1 MRSRHHHRRRRRPF
15 HALSHIG
22 SWTSTNM
29 ACRFRQDLLF
39 SSAVSKLFFD
49 PVRNSRSRFHFPS
62 LAEGYYW
69 LHLVRKSRGY
79 LDWDL
84 GVRAHR
90 AQNSKGAVE
99 RKARRG
105 ERRATILRQP
115 LRFQAFSVVVNL
127 RRYEFLVRFFLLPE
141 IIFLWFCFS
150 FCARKCFFWVFFSL
164 ILMQGTERWWVLKV
178 FCRLFFFF
186 VLGCRFVS
194 EWKEEVSCIQGLEK
208 TRRES
213 FRFLFSMTL
222 VSINCLILFTD
233 SFGIWTWKVFCK
245 CFCW

>member
-49 PVRNSRSRFHFPS
+49 PVRNSRSWFHFPS

-178 FCRLFFFF
+178 FVGCFFFLF
-186 VLGCRFVS
+186 WVV
-194 EWKEEVSCIQGLEK
+194 GLFLNEK
-208 TRRES
+208 R
-213 FRFLFSMTL
+213 RFLAFRVWKKRGENLFVFSSQWL
-222 VSINCLILFTD
+222 L
-233 SFGIWTWKVFCK
+233 
-245 CFCW
+245 